1 MASRPTI
8 KGRGTSI
15 AAAFVHAII
24 PREADE
30 QAIADNVKRFGF
42 KSGECVYCGSP
53 ATDTDHFF
61 ALVKGGRPSGY
72 YHSTSNLVPAC
83 GPCNQSKG
91 GTDWRTWLTGNAKR
105 SPRRR
110 GVTDID
116 ERVSRLERLA
126 AEITPAQTEHE
137 MIAKVGAQ
145 LWERYWDRLAH
156 LKELMAEAEKDAGL
170 IRGLMVGNTEPEMAL
185 GGSSPQPA

>member
-8 KGRGTSI
+8 KGRGSSI

-24 PREADE
+24 PRDADE
-30 QAIADNVKRFGF
+30 QAAAHNAERFGF

-53 ATDTDHFF
+53 ATDADHFF
-61 ALVKGGRPSGY
+61 ALVKAGKPSGY

-91 GTDWRTWLTGNAKR
+91 GRDWHSWLTGNAKR

-110 GVTDID
+110 GDVTDIA
-116 ERVSRLERLA
+116 ERVARLERLA
-126 AEITPAQTEHE
+126 AETTPAQTEQE
-137 MIAKVGAQ
+137 MIAEVGRE
-145 LWERYWDRLAH
+145 LWERYWARLER
-156 LKELMAEAEKDAGL
+156 LKELMADADKDAAL
-170 IRGLMVGNTEPEMAL
+170 IRDLMA
-185 GGSSPQPA
+185 